1 MEETVRT
8 IGLQDLLDE
17 VSRDLDE
24 YRKKHATDYGVKNV
38 TLWWELQKE
47 RLLLRHAPTTKVKL
61 SSRLRKWRREIAW
74 FLAGS
79 GTHLAVW
86 VTLWMLLS

>member
-1 MEETVRT
+1 MDENKNS
-8 IGLQDLLDE
+8 IGLHDLLDE
-17 VSRDLDE
+17 VSRDLDD

-47 RLLLRHAPTTKVKL
+47 RLLLRHAPTTRVKL
-61 SSRLRKWRREIAW
+61 TSRLRKWRRAAGW

-79 GTHLAVW
+79 GAHLAVQAS
-86 VTLWMLLS
+86 LWMLLS